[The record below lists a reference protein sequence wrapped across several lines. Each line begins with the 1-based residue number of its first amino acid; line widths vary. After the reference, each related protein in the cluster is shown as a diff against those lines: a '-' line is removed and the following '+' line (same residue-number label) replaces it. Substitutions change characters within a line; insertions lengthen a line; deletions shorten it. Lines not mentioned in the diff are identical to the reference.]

1 MLPKFEQFIRER
13 QYLTNVS
20 PATLEWYKHSFK
32 WLPTESP
39 TEDDLKAAVL
49 RMREKG
55 LKATGCNSAI
65 RAINAYLHWSTAGA
79 DVKCSPAC
87 KHLRIQQ
94 LKEPQLILPT
104 FTTAQVT
111 RLVNWRPKSK
121 IFWQRRLHLLI
132 LFLLDT
138 GCRVGEALSV
148 RVREIDFD
156 NLLLTLDGKG
166 RKQRVVPF
174 SFELRRA
181 MFRYISDFH
190 RKPDSLLLAT
200 RNETKLGRRVML
212 RAVKNLCDRLGIQPP
227 ARTLHAIRHTFAV
240 NYLRRGGSVFH
251 LQKVLGHSTLE
262 MTRRY
267 ANLVTADLQAVHE
280 RVSLLRMS

>member
-20 PATLEWYKHSFK
+20 PATLEWYKHSLK
-32 WLPTESP
+32 WLRTESP
-39 TEDDLKAAVL
+39 AEDELKGAVL

-79 DVKCSPAC
+79 EVKCSPAC
-87 KHLRIQQ
+87 KHLRIPQ

-111 RLVNWRPKSK
+111 RLVNWKPKAK
-121 IFWQRRLHLLI
+121 VFWQRRLHLLI

-138 GCRVGEALSV
+138 GCRVSEALSI

-181 MFRYISDFH
+181 LFRYISDFH
-190 RKPDSLLLAT
+190 RKPDNFLLAT
-200 RNETKLGRRVML
+200 RNETKAGRRVML
-212 RAVKNLCDRLGIQPP
+212 RAVKNHCDRLGFQPP
-227 ARTLHAIRHTFAV
+227 ARTLHSFRHTFAV
-240 NYLRRGGSVFH
+240 NYIRRGGSVFH

-267 ANLVTADLQAVHE
+267 ANMTTADLQAVHE
-280 RVSLLRMS
+280 RVSLLSQG

>member
-1 MLPKFEQFIRER
+1 ME
-13 QYLTNVS
+13 S
-20 PATLEWYKHSFK
+20 PA
-32 WLPTESP
+32 
-39 TEDDLKAAVL
+39 EDDLKAAVL

-87 KHLRIQQ
+87 KHLRIPQ

-111 RLVNWRPKSK
+111 RLAIWRPKAK

-132 LFLLDT
+132 LLLLDT
-138 GCRVGEALSV
+138 GCRVGEALSI
-148 RVREIDFD
+148 RVGEIDFD

-166 RKQRVVPF
+166 GKQRMVPF

-181 MFRYISDFH
+181 MFRYISDFQ
-190 RKPDSLLLAT
+190 RKPDYLLLTT

-212 RAVKNLCDRLGIQPP
+212 RAVKNLCGRLGIQPP
-227 ARTLHAIRHTFAV
+227 ARTLHSFRHTFAV

-251 LQKVLGHSTLE
+251 LQTVLGHSTLE

-280 RVSLLRMS
+280 RVTLLASR

>member
-1 MLPKFEQFIRER
+1 MQPRFEQFIRER

-32 WLPTESP
+32 WLRTESP
-39 TEDDLKAAVL
+39 TQQELKEAVL

-79 DVKCSPAC
+79 EVKCSPAC
-87 KHLRIQQ
+87 KHLRISQ
-94 LKEPQLILPT
+94 LKEPQLVLPT
-104 FTTAQVT
+104 FTTTQVS
-111 RLVNWRPKSK
+111 RLVKWRPKAK

-132 LFLLDT
+132 LFMLDT
-138 GCRVGEALSV
+138 GCRVGELLSI
-148 RVREIDFD
+148 RVRDIDFD

-181 MFRYISDFH
+181 IFRYISDFQ

-212 RAVKNLCDRLGIQPP
+212 RAVKNLCARLGIQTP
-227 ARTLHAIRHTFAV
+227 ARTLHAFRHTFAV

-280 RVSLLRMS
+280 RVSLLAR

>member
-1 MLPKFEQFIRER
+1 MLPPFEQFSRER

-20 PATLEWYKHSFK
+20 PATLDWYKYSLK
-32 WLPTESP
+32 WLRTESP
-39 TEDDLKAAVL
+39 TEDELKDAVL

-65 RAINAYLHWSTAGA
+65 RAINAYLHWNTAGA

-87 KHLRIQQ
+87 KHLRIPQ

-111 RLVNWRPKSK
+111 RLVNWRPKATV
-121 IFWQRRLHLLI
+121 FWQRRLHLLI

-138 GCRVGEALSV
+138 GCRISEALSL
-148 RVREIDFD
+148 RVSEIDFD
-156 NLLLTLDGKG
+156 NLLATLDGKG

-227 ARTLHAIRHTFAV
+227 SRTLHAFRHTFAV
-240 NYLRRGGSVFH
+240 NYIRRVAPFSICKRYLGTARLR
-251 LQKVLGHSTLE
+251 
-262 MTRRY
+262 
-267 ANLVTADLQAVHE
+267 
-280 RVSLLRMS
+280 